1 MGRSAKEFASEDSVI
16 YYLVYYFFHHRGDQP
31 WRHIHFIAG
40 MVLPLITPRCRW
52 RNGQAIL
59 MRVTLLTS

>member
-40 MVLPLITPRCRW
+40 MVLPLITPRCR
-52 RNGQAIL
+52 
-59 MRVTLLTS
+59 